1 MNNFFKFSLKTA
13 SPRTIH
19 IALLFMRVGIGVLTI
34 GHGYPKFMS
43 GMEGWHGLGVTFMAP
58 LGITFLPT
66 LWGFL
71 GAITEFIGGIMLT
84 IGFGTR
90 LAAAA
95 NILMM
100 IIATAWHVNKG
111 DSFNVYSLPL
121 TLIVVFCAYM
131 LMGSGIV
138 SVDAHITKE

>member
-1 MNNFFKFSLKTA
+1 MNNFFKLSLKTA
-13 SPRTIH
+13 SPRTIQ
-19 IALLFMRVGIGVLTI
+19 ISLLFLPLGLRALTI
-34 GHGYPKFMS
+34 LSGYPKFMS